1 MSLSINNIKK
11 NYGKKQV
18 LKSISVNVE
27 KGKCVGILGLN
38 GSGKSTFFNVLSGI
52 CKCDSGTFLFDGV
65 DMFSDKKSR
74 SKLLGYITQNPP
86 LIDELSGLDNLKLWY
101 NKKSLQAE
109 LENGVLKL
117 LGFDEFLKVKVS
129 KMSGGMKKRLAI
141 GCAVAHRPSLLLLDE
156 PSAALDLQCKERI
169 AAYLTQFKANGGTIL
184 IATHDIQDLEFC
196 DKIVIFKDG
205 ISQQYSYDGDASK
218 LIAAL

>member
-117 LGFDEFLKVKVS
+117 LGVDEFLKVKVS

-169 AAYLTQFKANGGTIL
+169 AAYLTQFKANGGTVL